1 MEFDYIVVG
10 GGSAGAVL
18 ANRLSAKSA
27 NRVLLCEA
35 GSDVREGEAPE
46 EILDSFPA
54 YAYLNPR
61 FLWSDLSVTT
71 EVISHNQ
78 AQPGQQARARKYEQ
92 ARVLG
97 GGSSINGQLA
107 NRGSPLDYDEWE
119 QRGAAGWNWDS
130 VLPYFKKLERDLDF
144 DGPLH
149 GKSGPIPIRR
159 IFPEQWAEH
168 AKAIAQGFRALGYDY
183 VEDQNGDFRD
193 GYYPIAISN
202 IGDRRVPTA
211 LAYLGAETRR
221 RENLTILTD
230 TRADELLFDGV
241 RCRGIRAASSAGPQ
255 DFQAREVIL
264 SSGAIHSPAH
274 LLRAG
279 IGPAGHLSDLGIS
292 VRRHLQGVGQRL
304 MDHPSIA
311 LAAFVKPHAR
321 LNGRTRRHLLVGLRF
336 SSELPGAPAGDM
348 ALTVS
353 TKSAWHAVG
362 EQIAAMTMWV
372 NKTFSESGEVKL
384 RTKDPQQPPIVDF
397 NLLRDRRDLD
407 RLVGAFR
414 HLSGM
419 LELPAVRDAIADPF
433 ASSFSEKVKSVGVV
447 NRKNAILTAI
457 LARLLDGPAVLRR
470 FLIQNLI
477 MEGLPLADLLR
488 DDDALE
494 DFVRR
499 SAVGVWHACCS
510 CRMGAADDPWAVTD
524 TAGRVHGIDGLRV
537 VDASIFPNIPRANIN
552 IPTIMV
558 AEKISDAIVA
568 GL

>member
-1 MEFDYIVVG
+1 MRFDYVIVG

-18 ANRLSAKSA
+18 ANRLSARSG

-61 FLWSDLSVTT
+61 FLWTELSVTT
-71 EVISHNQ
+71 EVVSHNR
-78 AQPGQQARARKYEQ
+78 ADPEQQVRTRKYEQ

-119 QRGAAGWNWDS
+119 QRGAAGWSWKG
-130 VLPYFKKLERDLDF
+130 VLPYFRKLERDLDF

-159 IFPEQWAEH
+159 VFPDQWAAH
-168 AKAIAQGFRALGYDY
+168 ATAMAEGFRSLGYEY
-183 VEDQNGDFRD
+183 VEDQNGEFRD

-211 LAYLGAETRR
+211 LAYLGRETRQ
-221 RENLTILTD
+221 RENLTILTE
-230 TRADELLFDGV
+230 TRIDELLFDGLRCTGV
-241 RCRGIRAASSAGPQ
+241 RAVSPTGPQ

-264 SSGAIHSPAH
+264 SCGAIHSPAQ

-279 IGPAGHLSDLGIS
+279 IGPAGHLKDLGIPL
-292 VRRHLQGVGQRL
+292 RRHLQGIGQRL
-304 MDHPSIA
+304 MDHPSVA

-336 SSELPGAPAGDM
+336 SSELADAPAGDM

-372 NKTFSESGEVKL
+372 NKTFSDAGEVKL
-384 RTKDPQQPPIVDF
+384 RSKDPRQPPIVNF

-407 RLVGAFR
+407 RLIGAFR
-414 HLSGM
+414 RLSGM

-433 ASSFSEKVKSVGVV
+433 ASSFSEKVKNIGVV

-470 FLIQNLI
+470 LLIRNLI

-488 DDDALE
+488 DDEALE

-499 SAVGVWHACCS
+499 SAVGVWHASCS

-524 TAGRVHGIDGLRV
+524 AAGRVHGIDGLRV

-558 AEKISDAIVA
+558 AEKISDAILA
-568 GL
+568 RF

>member
-1 MEFDYIVVG
+1 MQFDYVIVG

-18 ANRLSAKSA
+18 ANRLSAKST

-71 EVISHNQ
+71 EVISHNS
-78 AQPGQQARARKYEQ
+78 ADPGQQVRTRKYEQ

-119 QRGAAGWNWDS
+119 QRGAGGWSWKS

-149 GKSGPIPIRR
+149 GKNGPIPIRR
-159 IFPEQWAEH
+159 IFPEQWAPH
-168 AKAIAQGFRALGYDY
+168 AKAVAEGFRRLGYEY
-183 VEDQNGDFRD
+183 MEDQNGEFRD
-193 GYYPIAISN
+193 GYHPIAISN

-211 LAYLGAETRR
+211 LAYLGGETRR
-221 RENLTILTD
+221 RDNLTILTE
-230 TRADELLFDGV
+230 TRVDELLFDGLRCTGV
-241 RCRGIRAASSAGPQ
+241 RATSPAGSKE
-255 DFQAREVIL
+255 FQAREVVL
-264 SSGAIHSPAH
+264 SCGAIHSPAH

-279 IGPAGHLSDLGIS
+279 IGPAGHLKDLGIPL
-292 VRRHLQGVGQRL
+292 RRHLQGVGQRL
-304 MDHPSIA
+304 MDHPSVA

-336 SSELPGAPAGDM
+336 SSELAGAPAGDM
-348 ALTVS
+348 AMTVS

-372 NKTFSESGEVKL
+372 NKTFSDAGEVKL
-384 RTKDPQQPPIVDF
+384 RSTDPRQPPIVNF

-414 HLSGM
+414 RLSGM
-419 LELPAVRDAIADPF
+419 LELPVVREAIADPF
-433 ASSFSEKVKSVGVV
+433 ASSFSEKVKNIGVV
-447 NRKNAILTAI
+447 SRKNAILTAV
-457 LARLLDGPAVLRR
+457 LARLLDGPSGLRR
-470 FLIQNLI
+470 FLIRNLI
-477 MEGLPLADLLR
+477 MEGLPLAELLR
-488 DDDALE
+488 DDEALE

-510 CRMGAADDPWAVTD
+510 CRMGAADDPRAVTD
-524 TAGRVHGIDGLRV
+524 AAGRVHGIDGLRV
-537 VDASIFPNIPRANIN
+537 VDASIFPDIPRANIN

-558 AEKISDAIVA
+558 AEKISDAILEGV
-568 GL
+568 